1 VSYYE
6 VETLSASEIKELAIL
21 IQSDFLNNKPRI
33 ISAVNKVFNNNEVV
47 HSDYRNLKIDEY
59 ETEIRS
65 RIKEFFK
72 VMLSYI
78 VRRRILLKIN
88 HSIFN
93 DIVNFTIV
101 EGRPAVDFITDDSI
115 RNTFKTLEIEA
126 FKEVS

>member
-1 VSYYE
+1 MSYYE

>member
-1 VSYYE
+1 MGA
-6 VETLSASEIKELAIL
+6 TK
-21 IQSDFLNNKPRI
+21 
-33 ISAVNKVFNNNEVV
+33 AVNTLAAE
-47 HSDYRNLKIDEY
+47 
-59 ETEIRS
+59 
-65 RIKEFFK
+65 IKEFFK